1 MKKFKL
7 YENTNR
13 KKLCLII
20 ISCIVLAILAVSIT
34 ILVIHSK
41 NNKTSVKNTQS
52 SSLSADEI
60 KAEKLIKK
68 EAQDPES
75 SVNTPKVE
83 TGTAVDIPE
92 LLATTSVKELTN
104 VSYGIDVSK
113 YQGTID
119 WAKVKAAGIDFAMI
133 RVGYRTQ
140 KTGIINADTNA
151 KYNMQQA
158 TANGIK
164 IGVYFFSTAI
174 TTNEA
179 IEEANWVADYISK
192 YKITYPVAFNCEGFT
207 QSDNRQYS
215 LSQSLRTDLALAFMK
230 QIYDKGYTPMFY
242 ASKNE
247 LTNNSQWDTNRIDS
261 TYKIWVS
268 QYPAVPYPQKST
280 SDYTGTHAMWQY
292 TNQGTI
298 PGIST
303 PVDVNIAYFG
313 YDTEANSLNGEAPEI
328 AAPDKE
334 ALLNFTAVNE
344 IVTAKDS
351 TNLRDIPSQDST
363 SKIMATLTNG
373 MQATRVGI
381 STSGWSKITYN
392 GVTYYAVS
400 SFLTTD
406 LQPPAPVTPVTPAD
420 GSASG
425 DGLTTVFSPVNELV
439 TPKIE
444 VNLRTLPSVT
454 NENSKIIATISN
466 GEKITRT
473 GINNELGWSRVIYNG
488 QTLYCVS
495 SYLTLAN

>member
-7 YENTNR
+7 NENTNK
-13 KKLCLII
+13 KKLFLII
-20 ISCIVLAILAVSIT
+20 ISCVVLVILAVSIT

-41 NNKTSVKNTQS
+41 NNKASVKTTKS

-75 SVNTPKVE
+75 TANTPKAE
-83 TGTAVDIPE
+83 TGTAVDIPA
-92 LLATTSVKELTN
+92 LLATNTVKELTN

-140 KTGIINADTNA
+140 KTGVINADTNA

-179 IEEANWVADYISK
+179 VEEANWVADYISK

-215 LSQSLRTDLALAFMK
+215 LSQSLRTDLALAFMR

-247 LTNNSQWDTNRIDS
+247 LTNNAQWDTNRIDS

-268 QYPAVPYPQKST
+268 QYPAVPYPQQSA

-313 YDTEANSLNGEAPEI
+313 YEKEANSASGEAPEI
-328 AAPDKE
+328 VAPNKD
-334 ALLNFTAVNE
+334 ALLNFTTVNE
-344 IVTAKDS
+344 IVTAKDT
-351 TNLRDIPSQDST
+351 TNLRDLPSQDST
-363 SKIMATLTNG
+363 SNIVATLTNG
-373 MQATRVGI
+373 MQATRIGV
-381 STSGWSKITYN
+381 STSGWSKVVYN

-400 SFLTTD
+400 NFLTTN
-406 LQPPAPVTPVTPAD
+406 LQPPAPATPAAPTD

-425 DGLTTVFSPVNELV
+425 DGLKTVFSPVNELV

-444 VNLRTLPSVT
+444 VNLRSLPSVT
-454 NENSKIIATISN
+454 NEDSKIIATIPN

-488 QTLYCVS
+488 QTLYCVC